1 MKAARIALVALLCSA
16 PLVAAA
22 QWQWIDKNGR
32 KVFSDQAP
40 PPDVAPDKIVKRPG
54 GPRGAV
60 VPAAEPPATTTAAAP
75 AAAASLPKPTGQDK
89 VLEEKKKQ
97 AEAAEAEKKKAEEA
111 KVAAARADNCA
122 RARSSKATFD
132 SGVRI
137 SRTNEKGERE
147 ILDDAQR
154 AAEVKHL
161 EAIIARDCKQERQ

>member
-40 PPDVAPDKIVKRPG
+40 PPDIAPDKIVKRPG

-60 VPAAEPPATTTAAAP
+60 VPAAEPPATTAAAAP
-75 AAAASLPKPTGQDK
+75 AAAASLRKDK

-122 RARSSKATFD
+122 RARSSKASFD

>member
-1 MKAARIALVALLCSA
+1 MKAARIALLALLCSA
-16 PLVAAA
+16 PLLAAA

-40 PPDVAPDKIVKRPG
+40 PPDIGPDKIVKRPG

-60 VPAAEPPATTTAAAP
+60 VPAVEPPATTTAAAP
-75 AAAASLPKPTGQDK
+75 AAAASIPKPAGKDK

-111 KVAAARADNCA
+111 KVAALRAENCS
-122 RARSSKATFD
+122 RAKTSKANFE

-137 SRTNEKGERE
+137 SRMNEKGERE

-154 AAEVKHL
+154 AAEIKHL
-161 EAIIARDCKQERQ
+161 NDVIGRDCKQERQ